1 MGVFLLIEVSF
12 LCKAAQVSFSRGL
25 GDFRYQG
32 VGYPAVMSFK
42 CLKAGHQDVAIL
54 HRGRCQRVRIAAYRL
69 CCRRGRL
76 NGVDGL
82 MP

>member
-12 LCKAAQVSFSRGL
+12 YVKPPKSHFLEAWAISVIKGW
-25 GDFRYQG
+25 
-32 VGYPAVMSFK
+32 GYPAVMSFK